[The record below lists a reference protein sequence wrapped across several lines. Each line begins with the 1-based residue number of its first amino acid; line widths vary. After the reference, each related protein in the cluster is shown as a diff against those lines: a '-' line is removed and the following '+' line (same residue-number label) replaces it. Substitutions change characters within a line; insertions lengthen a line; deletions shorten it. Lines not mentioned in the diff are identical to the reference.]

1 MTKILHKFAL
11 LATLALSLACFA
23 DVASADSPV
32 LDRIIDKGELRIGM
46 SGNQPP
52 FNAKSRTGQ
61 MIGFDVDL
69 AGALAGAMGVKLNI
83 VNKPFA
89 DLIQAMND
97 GKVDMVIS
105 GVSITPER
113 ARQVSFVGPYM
124 LSGPSILTR
133 DSVLAKVQNAQEFNK
148 SHLEMAVLGN
158 STSEAFVKRHMPEAK
173 IIVVKDYDEGV
184 EKVMKGSVDAL
195 VADMNICKLSAMRYP
210 DAGLMTLNRPMA
222 IEPIGIA
229 VPANDEQFKS
239 LVENY
244 ISTFERAGLV
254 NQIRKKWLEDGSWV
268 AALP

>member
-1 MTKILHKFAL
+1 MTKTLQKVAL
-11 LATLALSLACFA
+11 LATLALSFA
-23 DVASADSPV
+23 SFSNTATADSPV
-32 LDRIIDKGELRIGM
+32 LDRVVSKGELRVGM

-52 FNAKSRTGQ
+52 FNAVNRTGQ

-69 AGALAGAMGVKLNI
+69 ANALASAMDVKLKI

-89 DLIQAMND
+89 DLLDSMKD

-113 ARQVSFVGPYM
+113 ARHVSFVGPYM

-133 DSVLAKVQNAQEFNK
+133 DSVLAKVQNSEEFNK
-148 SHLEMAVLGN
+148 AHLEMAVLGN
-158 STSEAFVKRHMPEAK
+158 STSEAFVKRYLPEAK
-173 IIVVKDYDEGV
+173 LIVVKDYDEGV
-184 EKVMKGSVDAL
+184 EKVMKGDVDAM

-210 DAGLMTLNRPMA
+210 DAGLMTLNQPMA
-222 IEPIGIA
+222 IEAIGIA
-229 VPANDEQFKS
+229 VPANDDNFKS
-239 LVENY
+239 LVEIY
-244 ISTFERAGLV
+244 LSAFERTGVV

>member
-1 MTKILHKFAL
+1 MTRTLQKVAL
-11 LATLALSLACFA
+11 LATLALSFVSFTHTAA
-23 DVASADSPV
+23 ADSPV
-32 LDRIIDKGELRIGM
+32 LDRVVSKGELRVGM

-69 AGALAGAMGVKLNI
+69 AGALASAMDVKLNI

-89 DLIQAMND
+89 ELIQAMND

-113 ARQVSFVGPYM
+113 ARHVSFVGPYM

-133 DSVLAKVQNAQEFNK
+133 DSVLAKVQDSEEFNK
-148 SHLEMAVLGN
+148 AHLEMAVLGN
-158 STSEAFVKRHMPEAK
+158 STSEAFVKRYLPEAK

-195 VADMNICKLSAMRYP
+195 VADMNICRLSVMRFP

-244 ISTFERAGLV
+244 VSTFERAGLV